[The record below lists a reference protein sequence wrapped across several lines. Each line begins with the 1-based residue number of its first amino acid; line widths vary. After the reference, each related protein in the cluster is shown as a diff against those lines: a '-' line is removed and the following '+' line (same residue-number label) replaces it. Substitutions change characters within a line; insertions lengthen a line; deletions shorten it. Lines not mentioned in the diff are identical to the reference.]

1 MWNWWAESVVEQ
13 LNLSERGWIVTDL
26 VLAILNEEREEQDG
40 VVTEVD
46 ARSRRPEYLHD
57 WLERTVDHD
66 VLEHRVLTHVV
77 GRLLNIDDHH
87 QLVTYQD
94 FE

>member
-1 MWNWWAESVVEQ
+1 M
-13 LNLSERGWIVTDL
+13 
-26 VLAILNEEREEQDG
+26 
-40 VVTEVD
+40 TEVD

-57 WLERTVDHD
+57 RLERTVDHD

-77 GRLLNIDDHH
+77 GRLPNIDRHH

-94 FE
+94 CEQRRYINQVRPYERTVHITFT